1 MKVLLAE
8 DSASDRLILAR
19 LVSRLGHTVI
29 EAEDGTEAVDLFRET
44 QPDLVL
50 LDA

>member
-19 LVSRLGHTVI
+19 LVSRLGHAVI